1 MTDQTKPC
9 DLPCPKCGSADV
21 LRSFWAKDDR
31 RQAKEYGQPSG
42 KWTRVIA
49 WNEYATR
56 DHIVHHCRCCH
67 CEWSTLPLRMPKKA
81 ETQSEKAVPDV

>member
-9 DLPCPKCGSADV
+9 DFPCPKCGSADV
-21 LRSFWAKDDR
+21 LRSFWAKDGR
-31 RQAKEYGQPSG
+31 RQAKEYGQRSS

-67 CEWSTLPLRMPKKA
+67 YEWPTLPLRPAKKA
-81 ETQSEKAVPDV
+81 AAAAEIGRAM